1 MLIWTKSRQGG
12 QIQMDPGTWE
22 NKRHQHLRVPGVRL
36 LMEMINIAITTAV
49 LKTMPICACVEDRF
63 VSDMK
68 CSDSFEHLASEYS
81 IFRQLFNWQLL
92 TLNSQSV
99 DYIFLQNASG
109 HSDLE

>member
-1 MLIWTKSRQGG
+1 
-12 QIQMDPGTWE
+12 MDPGTWD

-49 LKTMPICACVEDRF
+49 IKTMPTCVCVEDRS

-68 CSDSFEHLASEYS
+68 GSDLFKPLASGYS
-81 IFRQLFNWQLL
+81 IFRQLFIWHLL

-109 HSDLE
+109 HGDFE